1 MTMPL
6 TTRVALSAGRMAL
19 EGAGVE
25 TSALDARLLLEAAM
39 DVDTVRIVAE
49 PDQTLDTRQ
58 EEQYHRFLERRR
70 NREPISQI
78 LGRRAFWKDEFV
90 VTADTLTPRPDSE
103 TLIELAVDH
112 FRRGAPRRIL
122 DLGTGTGCLLLS
134 ALREFPDA
142 AGIGVD
148 LSPGACQAAL
158 RNARILGLDSRTRII
173 CGNWGT
179 AIGGSFDLILCN
191 PPYIADRERETLP
204 PEVAEFEPRQAL
216 FAGVRGLDAYR
227 ELIPGL
233 AADLA
238 PGGALIVETGHGQ
251 GPSVSQ
257 ILMESGVCVAA
268 RGRDLANRERCLLA
282 TVAHT

>member
-1 MTMPL
+1 MTVPL
-6 TTRVALSAGRMAL
+6 TIGAALSAGRMAL

-25 TSALDARLLLEAAM
+25 TSSLDARLLLEAAM
-39 DVDTVRIVAE
+39 DVDTARIVAE
-49 PDQTLDTRQ
+49 PDQALDTRQ
-58 EEQYHRFLERRR
+58 EEQYRSFLERRQ
-70 NREPISQI
+70 NREPISRI

-112 FRRGAPRRIL
+112 FRCGAPRRIL

-142 AGIGVD
+142 TGVCVD
-148 LSPGACQAAL
+148 LSPGACRVAL

-179 AIGGSFDLILCN
+179 AISGIFDLILCN
-191 PPYIADRERETLP
+191 PPYIANREEEKLS
-204 PEVAEFEPRQAL
+204 PEVTEFEPRQAL

-227 ELIPGL
+227 ALVPEL
-233 AADLA
+233 AANLA
-238 PGGALIVETGHGQ
+238 PGGALIVEIGHRQ
-251 GPSVSQ
+251 GPGVSR
-257 ILMESGVCVAA
+257 ILMESGFYVAA
-268 RGRDLANRERCLLA
+268 RARDLANRERCLLA

>member
-6 TTRVALSAGRMAL
+6 TIEAALSAGRTAL

-39 DVDTVRIVAE
+39 DADTARIVAE
-49 PDQTLDTRQ
+49 PDQALDTRQ
-58 EEQYHRFLERRR
+58 EEQYRSFLERRQ

-78 LGRRAFWKDEFV
+78 LGRRAFWKDEFA

-103 TLIELAVDH
+103 TVIELAVDH
-112 FRRGAPRRIL
+112 FRRDAPRRIL

-142 AGIGVD
+142 AGVGVD
-148 LSPGACQAAL
+148 LSPEACQAAL
-158 RNARILGLDSRTRII
+158 RNARMLGLDGRTRII

-179 AIGGSFDLILCN
+179 AIGGVFDLVLCN
-191 PPYIADRERETLP
+191 PPYIADPEEKDLP
-204 PEVAEFEPRQAL
+204 PEVTEFEPHQAL

-227 ELIPGL
+227 ELVPGL
-233 AADLA
+233 AANLA
-238 PGGALIVETGHGQ
+238 PGGALIVEIGHGQ
-251 GPSVSQ
+251 GPGVSQ
-257 ILMESGVCVAA
+257 ILMESGFYVAA
-268 RGRDLANRERCLLA
+268 RARDLANRERCLLA